1 MFILVQIPLP
11 LPPIF
16 GQDQPSE
23 SYPTLPTSGESKPK
37 IKSPK
42 PSNSNDAKSSKTM
55 ECLVCK
61 KHYKDILRHL
71 GNKETCKE
79 RYPLSPLRKLLKKN
93 AIKSEKSL
101 QGNF

>member
-16 GQDQPSE
+16 GQDQPTE
-23 SYPTLPTSGESKPK
+23 SYPTLPT
-37 IKSPK
+37 
-42 PSNSNDAKSSKTM
+42 SNDAKSSKTM